1 MEFTDKI
8 GNISVVDIIKQNG
21 FYNRECYNIF

>member
-21 FYNRECYNIF
+21 FYNRECYKIF